1 MSLSRTISI
10 FILTSSVL
18 MMSMSANAGGFKFT
32 PEICKKMGLGKSWYC
47 GEAKS
52 DKGIKEGAA
61 IKILELGIEPEEKAE
76 LLNQLWETQRKR
88 AVITGKRH
96 DIENALETQ
105 SIIAKK
111 GVAFAKNAQKIAD
124 SDPRYSVAASN
135 YKADTEDAIKD
146 AEQSYALNVGR
157 DRYVLVMIYNKEC
170 PSCQRQLP
178 EILKFCNKWHYKN
191 LGVAVTEEFF
201 EGLDSSIFDDS
212 VVADEAIESIPTLLL
227 LDSVTEEKIFLSKGI
242 TRVGEMESKMAKI
255 IKERG

>member
-1 MSLSRTISI
+1 MSISRTILI
-10 FILTSSVL
+10 FIFAGSVL
-18 MMSMSANAGGFKFT
+18 IMSMSANAGGFKFT
-32 PEICKKMGLGKSWYC
+32 PEICKKMGLGKNWYC
-47 GEAKS
+47 GEAGT
-52 DKGIKEGAA
+52 DKGTKEGAA
-61 IKILELGIEPEEKAE
+61 KEILESGIEPEEKAE

-105 SIIAKK
+105 AIIAKK
-111 GVAFAKNAQKIAD
+111 GVEFARNAQKIAD

-135 YKADTEDAIKD
+135 YKSDTEDAIKE
-146 AEQSYALNVGR
+146 AEQAQALNAGR
-157 DRYVLVMIYNKEC
+157 DRYVLVMIYSKEC

-178 EILKFCNKWHYKN
+178 EVLKFSNKWQYKN

-201 EGLDSSIFDDS
+201 KGLDSSIFDDS
-212 VVADEAIESIPTLLL
+212 IVSDEAIKSIPTLLL

>member
-1 MSLSRTISI
+1 MSISRTISI
-10 FILTSSVL
+10 FIFAGSVL

-32 PEICKKMGLGKSWYC
+32 PEICKKMGLGKNWYC
-47 GEAKS
+47 GEVGAEKGAKQ
-52 DKGIKEGAA
+52 GAA
-61 IKILELGIEPEEKAE
+61 IEILESGIEPEDKAE

-88 AVITGKRH
+88 AVITGKRR
-96 DIENALETQ
+96 DIENVLETQ

-111 GVAFAKNAQKIAD
+111 GVEFAKNAQKITD
-124 SDPRYSVAASN
+124 SDPRYSVGESN
-135 YKADTEDAIKD
+135 YKVDTEDAIKD
-146 AEQSYALNVGR
+146 AEQAQELDAGR

-178 EILKFCNKWHYKN
+178 ELLKFCNKWQYKN

-201 EGLDSSIFDDS
+201 GGLDSSIFDDS
-212 VVADEAIESIPTLLL
+212 VVADKAIESIPTLLL
-227 LDSVTEEKIFLSKGI
+227 LDSVTEDKIFLSKGI